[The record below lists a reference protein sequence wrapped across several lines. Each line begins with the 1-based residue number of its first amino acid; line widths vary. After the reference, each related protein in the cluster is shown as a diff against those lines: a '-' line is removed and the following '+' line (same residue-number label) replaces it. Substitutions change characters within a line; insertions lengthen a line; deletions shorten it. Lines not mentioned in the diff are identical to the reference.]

1 MKIMRSKIMSACL
14 VAALLTPATMQAQ
27 QRFNKALRDFVGKV
41 KENAGKTAKKSALPP
56 RIVDYRMEAAG
67 SDESLARRSALHKG
81 VADRLSTS
89 WASMIW
95 SLTAGRSIGTRA
107 EAVPGASLIPS
118 SPVESLAPA
127 AIQRV

>member
-1 MKIMRSKIMSACL
+1 MA
-14 VAALLTPATMQAQ
+14 VAASRAEAPAIACW
-27 QRFNKALRDFVGKV
+27 
-41 KENAGKTAKKSALPP
+41 
-56 RIVDYRMEAAG
+56 RICVTHDSGAAEEARGESPAAG